1 MDLRPGYLKYIAFCF
16 VFLLFVQTACSQQPE
31 PASEPK
37 PENLSK
43 WVDEQLAAMSLDEK
57 IGQMF
62 IAGFKGKGSDEQA
75 LAVNEQARTLVK
87 DYHVGGIIYFD
98 RNVESPTQVARLSN
112 DLQKLALS
120 TERKIPLFITVDQE
134 GGKVARLKQGF
145 TSYPGNM
152 ALGASRSKELAFQ
165 TGRQMG
171 LELKAVGINLNM
183 APVMDVNNNP
193 QNPVIGVRSFSE
205 NPELTA
211 ELGSEM
217 IRGFHESGILTIAK
231 HFPGHGD
238 TAVDSH
244 VGLPEIPHS
253 MDRLDKLELVP
264 FKRAIA
270 ANTDMVMS
278 THITFPALEPTPG
291 LPATLSK
298 HVLTGLLRDQLNYNG
313 VIITDDMEM
322 GAIAENFGT
331 SEAAVRAVQAGA
343 DIVLVCHSLD
353 RQTESIKAVKQ
364 AVEQGKI
371 DEKRI
376 DASVRRILSLK
387 AKDASFLSN
396 PYVDVQKADQ
406 LTARPDA
413 AKVARQT
420 AEQGVTL
427 VTDPEQLIPLDTKQK
442 LAVFTVNK
450 PKAITGVLKQQ
461 GYDATVSFIDKLSVS
476 QIPSLLTRAKEA
488 DAVLI
493 AMNQGKDTGTWIQ
506 FVQRLR
512 SENIPVVVWA
522 MDVPYGLGNLPR
534 GTASIAL
541 YGSSE
546 PLLEAGAKIL
556 SGEIKSQGQLPVT
569 VSERFPFGWPENENR

>member
-1 MDLRPGYLKYIAFCF
+1 M
-16 VFLLFVQTACSQQPE
+16 
-31 PASEPK
+31 
-37 PENLSK
+37 
-43 WVDEQLAAMSLDEK
+43 DEQLASMSLDEK

-62 IAGFKGKGSDEQA
+62 IAGFKGEGSDEQA
-75 LAVNEQARTLVK
+75 LSVNEQARTLVT

-98 RNVESPTQVARLSN
+98 RNVESPSQMAKLSN

-134 GGKVARLKQGF
+134 GGKVARLKEGF
-145 TSYPGNM
+145 TSFPGNM
-152 ALGASRSKELAFQ
+152 ALGATRSKELAFQ
-165 TGRQMG
+165 TGKEMG
-171 LELKAVGINLNM
+171 KELRAVGINLNM

-211 ELGSEM
+211 ELGSDM
-217 IRGFHESGILTIAK
+217 IRGFHESKILTIAK

-253 MDRLDKLELVP
+253 MERLNQMELVP

-270 ANTDMVMS
+270 AGTDMVMS
-278 THITFPALEPTPG
+278 THITFPALESTPG
-291 LPATLSK
+291 LPATLSEN
-298 HVLTGLLRDQLNYNG
+298 VLTGLLRKQLDYDG
-313 VIITDDMEM
+313 IIITDDMEM
-322 GAIAENFGT
+322 GAIVENFGT

-353 RQTESIKAVKQ
+353 RQTESIEAVKQ

-387 AKDASFLSN
+387 ASLSPAFLTD
-396 PYVDVQKADQ
+396 PYVDVKKANQ
-406 LTARPDA
+406 LAQQPDA
-413 AKVARQT
+413 AKIARQT
-420 AEQGVTL
+420 SEQGVTL
-427 VTDPEQLIPLDTKQK
+427 VTDTDQLIPLDPKQK

-450 PKAITGVLKQQ
+450 PKAISRVLKQQ
-461 GYDATVSFIDKLSVS
+461 GYDVSVSWIDSLSES
-476 QIPSLLTRAKEA
+476 QIPSLLAKSRQA

-493 AMNQGKDTGTWIQ
+493 ALDQVKENRAWFR
-506 FVQRLR
+506 FVQKLQ
-512 SENIPVVVWA
+512 SEQIPVVIWG
-522 MDVPYGLGNLPR
+522 MDVPYGLSELPP
-534 GTASIAL
+534 GTTYIAL
-541 YGSSE
+541 YGSSN

-556 SGEIKSQGQLPVT
+556 SGEIKSQGLLPVT
-569 VSERFPFGWPENENR
+569 ISDRFPYGWPANEKID